1 VDSAADLD
9 QLTTLGV
16 EVGDGVATVTLQRPE
31 VHNAFDPTMVE
42 ELASVWQALRAD
54 PEVRAIVLTGSG
66 DKAFCTGIDR
76 STVPEFESSDLTYDP
91 FTYEDPGKQL
101 GPKSQGCWKPVNAA
115 VNGMAC
121 GGAFYFLGEVD
132 ILIAA
137 EHATFFDPHVTYG
150 MVAAYEPILLLRRMP
165 FGDVLR
171 MALTG
176 NHERISA
183 ETALR
188 LGLVSEVVPA
198 DELLPA
204 TRDLAQRIA
213 SQPPL
218 AVQATL
224 RTLWAA
230 RDLPGSQAIDL
241 GNVFLQLGASPDAL
255 VEGNDAFRSGERPKP
270 RVR

>member
-1 VDSAADLD
+1 MDSAADVQDLS
-9 QLTTLGV
+9 TLGL
-16 EVGDGVATVTLQRPE
+16 EVDRGVATVTLQRPE
-31 VHNAFDPTMVE
+31 VHNAFDPTMTD
-42 ELASVWQALRAD
+42 ELARVWRVLRSD
-54 PEVRAIVLTGSG
+54 PQVRAVVLTGSG

-76 STVPEFESSDLTYDP
+76 SSVPEFRFDP
-91 FTYEDPGKQL
+91 LEYEDPGKLL
-101 GPKSQGCWKPVNAA
+101 GPKSQGLWKPVIAA

-121 GGAFYFLGEVD
+121 GGAFYMLGEAD
-132 ILIAA
+132 IVIAA

-188 LGLVSEVVPA
+188 LGLVSEVTPSE
-198 DELLPA
+198 ELLA
-204 TRDLAQRIA
+204 SAQGLAALIA
-213 SQPPL
+213 SQPPV

-230 RDLPGSQAIDL
+230 RDLPGLQATDL
-241 GNVFLQLGASPDAL
+241 GNVFLQLGFSTEAL
-255 VEGNDAFRSGERPKP
+255 VEGDDAFRSGERPKP
-270 RVR
+270 RIR